1 VRPSSPTAGR
11 GNMSARLRVMQRK
24 SFFEPKR
31 SREDELP
38 EPSNPAHTSNPRSR
52 PRSNSP
58 PPTQII
64 TKGGRGRPLPHPE
77 IRTPEQLPPNQL
89 IVKLSIRKRKAEEVV
104 PSTRLTR
111 SQAKKNDDSQP
122 KAPVINEVSSTVRT
136 QLNEPAPKRRKPN
149 STRAPPQARSK
160 AKQGSNAAVPP
171 PTQLLAS
178 PRKKQTAKSN
188 AASDLARPRGN
199 PSFIPNDAGSSKS
212 TTVRQ
217 EKSLKTSGTAA
228 QRNSKFTAP
237 KEGAAAIS
245 SKTKPATSR
254 PGPKAQRGVQRPL
267 LAMPVTF
274 DSVTYEEMKAKGEF
288 LF

>member
-1 VRPSSPTAGR
+1 MVPSLPTKGR

-31 SREDELP
+31 SREDEPP
-38 EPSNPAHTSNPRSR
+38 ESSKPAHTSNPRSR
-52 PRSNSP
+52 PRPNSP

-64 TKGGRGRPLPHPE
+64 SKGGRSRPLPHPE
-77 IRTPEQLPPNQL
+77 IRTPEQMPHKQL
-89 IVKLSIRKRKAEEVV
+89 IVKLSIRKRKVDEVI

-111 SQAKKNDDSQP
+111 SQAKKNDDFQP
-122 KAPVINEVSSTVRT
+122 KAPVFNEVSSTVET
-136 QLNEPAPKRRKPN
+136 KLNEPAPKRRKPN
-149 STRAPPQARSK
+149 NTRAPPQARSK
-160 AKQGSNAAVPP
+160 AKQGSNAAVTP

-188 AASDLARPRGN
+188 ATLGSARPRGN
-199 PSFIPNDAGSSKS
+199 LVVSPKDVGSSKS
-212 TTVRQ
+212 KTVRQ
-217 EKSLKTSGTAA
+217 EKSSKTSGTAV
-228 QRNSKFTAP
+228 QRNSKLTAP
-237 KEGAAAIS
+237 KAEAAAAL
-245 SKTKPATSR
+245 SKIKP
-254 PGPKAQRGVQRPL
+254 QRGLQRPL

>member
-1 VRPSSPTAGR
+1 
-11 GNMSARLRVMQRK
+11 MSARLRVMQRK

-31 SREDELP
+31 SRKDELP
-38 EPSNPAHTSNPRSR
+38 EPSNPVRTSKPRFR
-52 PRSNSP
+52 PRPNSP
-58 PPTQII
+58 PPTQIVSNASQ
-64 TKGGRGRPLPHPE
+64 GRPLSNPE
-77 IRTPEQLPPNQL
+77 LWTPEQMSPKQL
-89 IVKLSIRKRKAEEVV
+89 IVKLSVRKRKVEEVV
-104 PSTRLTR
+104 PSIRLAR
-111 SQAKKNDDSQP
+111 SQAKKNDDSQSP
-122 KAPVINEVSSTVRT
+122 APVLNEFSSTLET
-136 QLNEPAPKRRKPN
+136 QLNEPVAKKRKPN
-149 STRAPPQARSK
+149 TTRAPPQARSK
-160 AKQGSNAAVPP
+160 AKQGYNAAVPP

-267 LAMPVTF
+267 LAMAVTF